1 MDRAAAGRRRLTRLA
16 APLLA
21 MGAGVVLRP
30 DDLRLGRDSEGARPH
45 AATKKA
51 THRPPVTAQV
61 ASARAATDR
70 LTMLAGQEAADRAE
84 LTRILVSLEFL
95 DRRRPPDILL
105 WPNDARQAVR
115 DDILAGSLKD
125 ELIERERVLAAE
137 IPRLEAERQTL
148 AESAPSMLTA
158 PVAGPVLIAFGA
170 ASAEG
175 VRSRGL
181 EIGADPGAKVTSPAA
196 GVVDFAGD
204 LEGAGEVVILKTADG
219 DHLVLSGLGAL
230 VVTRG
235 QSLAAGAPIGQMPA
249 AANAR
254 PGCTSNCGDGMVPV
268 EPGPFISAPR
278 R

>member
-1 MDRAAAGRRRLTRLA
+1 
-16 APLLA
+16 
-21 MGAGVVLRP
+21 
-30 DDLRLGRDSEGARPH
+30 
-45 AATKKA
+45 
-51 THRPPVTAQV
+51 
-61 ASARAATDR
+61 
-70 LTMLAGQEAADRAE
+70 MLAGQEVADRAE

-105 WPNDARQAVR
+105 WPSDARQAVR

-125 ELIERERVLAAE
+125 ELIERERALAAE

-181 EIGADPGAKVTSPAA
+181 EIGADPGAKVTSPSA

-230 VVTRG
+230 VVARG
-235 QSLAAGAPIGQMPA
+235 QSLAAGAAIGQMPA
-249 AANAR
+249 AANVHPR
-254 PGCTSNCGDGMVPV
+254 LYFELRRGMVPV
-268 EPGPFISAPR
+268 DPGPFISAPR

>member
-1 MDRAAAGRRRLTRLA
+1 VDRAKTGRRRLTRLA
-16 APLLA
+16 APSRPWVLA
-21 MGAGVVLRP
+21 LCGGLAICASAAMAKQHRQ
-30 DDLRLGRDSEGARPH
+30 H
-45 AATKKA
+45 AVMPKA
-51 THRPPVTAQV
+51 HRPPVATQV
-61 ASARAATDR
+61 ASARAAADR

-95 DRRRPPDILL
+95 DRRRPPDILW
-105 WPNDARQAVR
+105 WPSDARQAVR

-125 ELIERERVLAAE
+125 ELTERERVLAAE

-148 AESAPSMLTA
+148 AESAPSMLSA
-158 PVAGPVLIAFGA
+158 PVAGPVLIGFGA

-181 EIGADPGAKVTSPAA
+181 EIGADPGARVTSPAA
-196 GVVDFAGD
+196 AIVDFARD

-249 AANAR
+249 AANAHPR
-254 PGCTSNCGDGMVPV
+254 LYFEMRRGLTPV
-268 EPGPFISAPR
+268 DPGPFIAPPR